1 MAFVKRH
8 HRRFSLSPTQMII
21 FSFLV
26 IILAGT
32 LLLLLPI
39 ATPGEN
45 LSFMEALFT
54 AVSGTCVTGLTV
66 IDISSRLSLFGQI
79 VVLGLIQLGG
89 LGIMT
94 FSTFFLYLLGRKATM
109 RGRDIVGSTLS
120 QSPHPNLGSLLRR
133 IMLLV
138 FCLEGL
144 GVVLL
149 TAGWMRLYAFPKA
162 LYHGLFHSVSAF
174 CNAGF
179 SLYPD
184 SFEAFRFDPLLNVV
198 VIFLIVLGGL
208 GFVVLLDFRN
218 LFRRSEFES
227 QKLSFHSKV
236 VLTVAFSLII
246 IGTVFFYQV
255 EKAHALS
262 DMTPVQ
268 GGMVSLFQSI
278 TARTAGFN
286 TLPVGFLTNGACFLL
301 MLLMFVGAA
310 PGSCGGGVK
319 VTTMGIIL
327 AMVVSKLR
335 GDEEPTLFYRSIPRE
350 TYGKALTI
358 TLGAVFIISFVFLG
372 LLMTENWHLSPEE
385 SRGHFMELLF
395 ESISAFG
402 TVGLSMGA
410 TPHLTTGG
418 RLLIIFLMFV
428 GRLGP
433 LTMAVA
439 LTEQKKKSRV
449 RYARGEVMV
458 G

>member
-1 MAFVKRH
+1 MG
-8 HRRFSLSPTQMII
+8 SLSPTQMII

-26 IILAGT
+26 IISMGT
-32 LLLLLPI
+32 VLLLLPF
-39 ATPGEN
+39 ASLGEN
-45 LSFMEALFT
+45 LTFMEALFT

-66 IDISSRLSLFGQI
+66 IDISSRLTLFGQW

-94 FSTFFLYLLGRKATM
+94 FSTFFLYLLGRKVTI
-109 RGRDIVGSTLS
+109 RGREIIGSTVS
-120 QSPHPNLGSLLRR
+120 QSSDPNLGALLRR
-133 IMLLV
+133 IMLVV
-138 FCLEGL
+138 FVIEGL
-144 GVVLL
+144 GAVLL
-149 TAGWMRLYAFPKA
+149 TAGWLRIYSLPKA
-162 LYHGLFHSVSAF
+162 AYHGLFHSVSAF

-179 SLYPD
+179 SLYRD
-184 SFEAFRFDPLLNVV
+184 SFEGFSVDPLLNVV
-198 VIFLIVLGGL
+198 VMVLIVLGGL

-218 LFRRSEFES
+218 LLRRRPLGSGR
-227 QKLSFHSKV
+227 LSLHTKV
-236 VLTVAFSLII
+236 VLTVAVFLIVV
-246 IGTVFFYQV
+246 GTAFFYQV
-255 EKAHALS
+255 EGPHALS
-262 DMTPVQ
+262 GMKPAE
-268 GGMVSLFQSI
+268 GLMVSLFQSV

-286 TLPVGFLTNGACFLL
+286 TLHIGSLTNAACFLL

-319 VTTMGIIL
+319 VTTLGIIM
-327 AMVVSKLR
+327 AMVFSKIR
-335 GDEEPTLFYRSIPRE
+335 GDEEPTLFYRSVPRE

-358 TLGAVFIISFVFLG
+358 TLSAVILISFVFLG
-372 LLMTENWHLSPEE
+372 LLMTEDWHFSPGE
-385 SRGHFMELLF
+385 SRGHFIELLF

-410 TPHLTTGG
+410 TSQLTTGG

-439 LTEQKKKSRV
+439 LTEKKVKSRY